1 MACSLIMASHYLSQW
16 GLRVNWNWSKSK
28 HETFYSI
35 KCIWKCLKNV
45 GHFVQA
51 SCVHLSDVIL
61 SAMAYQLT
69 SPTIVYSRVLFR
81 CKSKE
86 TSKLRVTGLCEWNSP
101 VAGEFP
107 AQRASNAEN
116 VSIWWCHHVIN
127 GCAITMTSHAR
138 HGESNHRQIYCFAQ
152 QLVQA
157 SNKGNIK
164 VFLTAGPF
172 MRRNRRWLVDSFTR
186 GQQCGQHFHIMT
198 SYFFSL
204 PDITSWLSSCRT
216 TLRWSGQNGKI
227 T

>member
-1 MACSLIMASHYLSQW
+1 MSEKCRPFRSGLMCSFEWRHIERDGVSTHQPHDCLL
-16 GLRVNWNWSKSK
+16 KS
-28 HETFYSI
+28 
-35 KCIWKCLKNV
+35 
-45 GHFVQA
+45 
-51 SCVHLSDVIL
+51 
-61 SAMAYQLT
+61 
-69 SPTIVYSRVLFR
+69 LFR